1 MGLANHLE
9 VGILIIQVALFK
21 RVLSFNILL
30 LAIYYLNLRDFE
42 RTLLRLPSTLI
53 STMKLR
59 AAQRLAENRK
69 EGYMDDSIHR
79 NLVFI
84 CRYMDNEGKLH
95 KVWYTWCHL
104 GWKSE
109 IKLEMEEGC
118 GWKKVTD
125 S

>member
-1 MGLANHLE
+1 MP
-9 VGILIIQVALFK
+9 
-21 RVLSFNILL
+21 
-30 LAIYYLNLRDFE
+30 
-42 RTLLRLPSTLI
+42 RTLLRLPATLI

-95 KVWYTWCHL
+95 KVVRNHRHPDIIIAAKT
-104 GWKSE
+104 E
-109 IKLEMEEGC
+109 
-118 GWKKVTD
+118 
-125 S
+125 